1 MKKLFFAELI
11 AGFLIVFIGAGTAA
25 IVTSKTLMLTQL
37 SLPIVGLGFFFA
49 VMLVSQT
56 IGHISGGHG
65 NPSIT
70 IGHLV
75 AGKLDAKTSIV
86 YIVAQFVGATIGGY
100 LIYLALTASGVFAAG
115 AEGVLGTNIIPE
127 GMLTSAAIFET
138 IITFVF
144 VTIVLFVTDENN
156 ENNHRAPF
164 IIGLALAMLVVL
176 AAPITGGSLN
186 AARSFGVAI
195 FERGT
200 ALSQYF
206 VFLIFPALGGAIA
219 GATYALLNSDDVKPQ
234 EVGLTEEAKSIDNEE
249 ELKAA

>member
-1 MKKLFFAELI
+1 MKKLFFAELL

-25 IVTSKTLMLTQL
+25 IIAGSSLLFTLPLT
-37 SLPIVGLGFFFA
+37 GLGFFFA

-56 IGHISGGHG
+56 VGHISGGHG

-75 AGKLDAKTSIV
+75 AGKLNVKTSV
-86 YIVAQFVGATIGGY
+86 LYIVAQFIGAVIGGY
-100 LIYLALTASGVFAAG
+100 LIFLALSANGTFTAG
-115 AEGVLGTNIIPE
+115 ASGVLGTNIIPD
-127 GMLTSAAIFET
+127 GMAVSAAIFET

-144 VTIVLFVTDENN
+144 VTIILFVTEENN

-164 IIGLALAMLVVL
+164 IIGLALALLVML

-200 ALSQYF
+200 ALAQF
-206 VFLIFPALGGAIA
+206 PIFLIFPALGGAIA
-219 GATYALLNSDDVKPQ
+219 GAVYGILNN
-234 EVGLTEEAKSIDNEE
+234 TESK
-249 ELKAA
+249 

>member
-1 MKKLFFAELI
+1 MKKKFFAEIL

-25 IVTSKTLMLTQL
+25 IVAKSTLLFV
-37 SLPIVGLGFFFA
+37 LPVVGLGFFFA

-56 IGHISGGHG
+56 VGHISGGHG

-75 AGKLDAKTSIV
+75 AGKIDMKTAFV
-86 YIVAQFVGATIGGY
+86 YIVAQFIGATIGGL
-100 LIYLALTASGVFAAG
+100 LIYLALTANGAYVPG
-115 AEGVLGTNIIPE
+115 AEGMQGVLGTNIIPQ
-127 GMLTSAAIFET
+127 GMLSNAAIFET

-144 VTIVLFVTDENN
+144 VTIVLNVTDENN

-164 IIGLALAMLVVL
+164 IIGLALAMLVIL
-176 AAPITGGSLN
+176 ANPITGGSLN

-200 ALSQYF
+200 ALAQF
-206 VFLIFPALGGAIA
+206 PVFLVFPTIGGAIA
-219 GATYALLNSDDVKPQ
+219 GAVYALLN
-234 EVGLTEEAKSIDNEE
+234 NE
-249 ELKAA
+249 KTSTDM

>member
-1 MKKLFFAELI
+1 MKKLFFAELL

-25 IVTSKTLMLTQL
+25 IVASSTVILV
-37 SLPIVGLGFFFA
+37 LPVVALGFFLA

-75 AGKLDAKTSIV
+75 AGKLDAKTSLV
-86 YIVAQFVGATIGGY
+86 YIVAQFIGAALGGA
-100 LIYLALTASGVFAAG
+100 LIYLALTAGGTFTAG
-115 AEGVLGTNIIPE
+115 SEGVLGTNIIPE
-127 GMLTSAAIFET
+127 NMVTYAAIFET
-138 IITFVF
+138 AITFIF
-144 VTIVLFVTDENN
+144 VTIVLFVTDSKNPNN
-156 ENNHRAPF
+156 TRAPY
-164 IIGLALAMLVVL
+164 IIGLALGLLVIL

-200 ALSQYF
+200 ALTQLPI
-206 VFLIFPALGGAIA
+206 FLIFPTIGGALA
-219 GATYALLNSDDVKPQ
+219 GAVYALINGSEKEQVEK
-234 EVGLTEEAKSIDNEE
+234 
-249 ELKAA
+249 